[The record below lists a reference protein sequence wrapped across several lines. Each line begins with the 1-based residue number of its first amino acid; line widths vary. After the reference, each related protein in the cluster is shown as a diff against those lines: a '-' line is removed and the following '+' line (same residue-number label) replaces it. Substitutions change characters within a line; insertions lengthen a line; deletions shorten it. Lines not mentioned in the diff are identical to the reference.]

1 MYKWQYFTLII
12 EENYNLSGDMN
23 LSIRE
28 LGRTR
33 NVLIGVRREIY
44 MEIFF
49 VAITRMRILLQNIST
64 TP

>member
-28 LGRTR
+28 LGRTK

>member
-1 MYKWQYFTLII
+1 
-12 EENYNLSGDMN
+12 MN